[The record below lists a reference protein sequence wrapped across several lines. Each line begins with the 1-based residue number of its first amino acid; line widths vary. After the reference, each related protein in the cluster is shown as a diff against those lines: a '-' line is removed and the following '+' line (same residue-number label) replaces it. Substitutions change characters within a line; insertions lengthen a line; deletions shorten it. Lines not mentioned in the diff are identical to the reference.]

1 MVYTY
6 PYTRN
11 YFRKDVYSMQELMDR
26 IQKDGQA
33 LGEHVLLVDNFLNHQ
48 IDPVLMQ
55 HIGQEFARYFA
66 GRGITRVVTIE
77 SSGIAPAAMT
87 ALALG
92 VPLVVMK
99 KASSAIMNND
109 VLLTTRV
116 HSFTKNIDYMLMCK
130 RAFLPAGE
138 KVLFIDD
145 FLANGEAG
153 FGAARLIE
161 EAGSEVAGM
170 GIVIEKSFQDGAGKL
185 AEAGYDVY
193 SLARIAKL
201 AEGVIEFA

>member
-1 MVYTY
+1 
-6 PYTRN
+6 
-11 YFRKDVYSMQELMDR
+11 MQLLKER
-26 IQKDGQA
+26 IERDGQA
-33 LGEHVLLVDNFLNHQ
+33 LSEHVLVVDSFLNHQ
-48 IDPVLMQ
+48 VDAQLMME
-55 HIGQEFARYFA
+55 IGREFAKRFA
-66 GRGITRVVTIE
+66 GRGIQRVATIE

-87 ALALG
+87 ALQMG

-99 KASSAIMNND
+99 KATSAIMDND

-130 RAFLPAGE
+130 RSFLPAGE

-161 EAGSEVAGM
+161 EAGSEVAGI
-170 GIVIEKSFQDGAGKL
+170 GIVIEKSFQEGARKL
-185 AEAGYDVY
+185 AEAGYDVH

-201 AEGVIEFA
+201 SNGVIEFA

>member
-1 MVYTY
+1 
-6 PYTRN
+6 
-11 YFRKDVYSMQELMDR
+11 MQELIDR
-26 IQKDGQA
+26 IKKDGQA

-55 HIGQEFARYFA
+55 HIGQEFAARFA
-66 GRGITRVVTIE
+66 GKGITRVATIE

-99 KASSAIMNND
+99 KAASAILNND

-161 EAGSEVAGM
+161 EAGSEVTGI
-170 GIVIEKSFQDGAGKL
+170 GIVIEKSFQDGAEKL
-185 AEAGYDVY
+185 KEAGYDVY

-201 AEGVIEFA
+201 GEGVIEFA

>member
-1 MVYTY
+1 ME
-6 PYTRN
+6 
-11 YFRKDVYSMQELMDR
+11 YFSGKGVHTMQELMDR
-26 IQKDGQA
+26 IKKDGVA
-33 LGEHVLLVDNFLNHQ
+33 LSEHVLLVDNFLNHQ
-48 IDPVLMQ
+48 VDPVLMQ
-55 HIGQEFARYFA
+55 HIGEEFARYFA
-66 GRGITRVVTIE
+66 GRGVTRVATIE
-77 SSGIAPAAMT
+77 SSGIAPATMT

-99 KASSAIMNND
+99 KATSAILNND

-130 RAFLPAGE
+130 RSFLPAGE

-161 EAGSEVAGM
+161 EAGSEVTGI
-170 GIVIEKSFQDGAGKL
+170 GIVIEKSFQDGAKKL
-185 AEAGYDVY
+185 QEAGYDVY
-193 SLARIAKL
+193 SLAKIAKL
-201 AEGVIEFA
+201 GEGVIEFA